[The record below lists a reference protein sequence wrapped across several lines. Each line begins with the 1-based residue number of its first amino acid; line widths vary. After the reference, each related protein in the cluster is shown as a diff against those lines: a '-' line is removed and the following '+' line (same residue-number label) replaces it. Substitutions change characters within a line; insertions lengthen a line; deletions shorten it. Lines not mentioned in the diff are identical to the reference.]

1 MTQVPYA
8 LGICAPMAYAVPSS
22 ELLLLQSHIELWKA
36 KLNAIVSENAVCKL
50 HYSAA
55 VMFDEEK

>member
-8 LGICAPMAYAVPSS
+8 PGICAPMAHAVPSS
-22 ELLLLQSHIELWKA
+22 KLLLLQSDIQLWEA
-36 KLNAIVSENAVCKL
+36 KVNFIVSQNAVCKL

-55 VMFDEEK
+55 LMFGEER